1 MKLCEEI
8 KNDKIQ
14 RILGIY
20 TKLIEGKTVKK
31 EEEVQRYKVNP
42 RTIQRDIQDI
52 TAFLERDDLNTGI
65 INSIIYDT
73 KARGYRLQY
82 NNVYKLS
89 PQQILAICKIL
100 LDSRAFVKEEMT
112 EIIDKLIHSSVVKDD
127 QPQVEKLIQ
136 NEEEHYVELQH
147 KTRFL
152 NKMWDIGQAIQ
163 NQNYIEIEYRRSDN
177 EIKKRRLKPVAIM
190 FSEFYFYL
198 TAFIDDEELRANFEV
213 ANDSY
218 PTIYRIDRIKSLKV
232 FDDSHFRIPYGSR
245 FEEGEFRKRVQFMYG
260 GKLQTVR
267 FKYKGSSIEAV
278 KDRLPTAE
286 IEKYEDGV
294 YTVRAEVFG
303 KGIERWIRGQGD
315 AVEVL

>member
-1 MKLCEEI
+1 MVTKRTEEI

-20 TKLIEGKTVKK
+20 TKLMDGKTVNKQ
-31 EEEVQRYKVNP
+31 EIAARYNVHP
-42 RTIQRDIQDI
+42 RSIQRDIKDI
-52 TAFLERDDLNTGI
+52 TDFLERDELNTGVF
-65 INSIIYDT
+65 NSVIYD
-73 KARGYRLQY
+73 KNADGYRLQY
-82 NNVYKLS
+82 ENVYKLS

-100 LDSRAFVKEEMT
+100 LDSRAFVKEEMS
-112 EIIDKLIHSSVVKDD
+112 EIIDKLIHAAVDKND
-127 QPQVEKLIQ
+127 
-136 NEEEHYVELQH
+136 H

>member
-1 MKLCEEI
+1 MVTKRTEEI

-31 EEEVQRYKVNP
+31 EEEVQHYKVNP

-112 EIIDKLIHSSVVKDD
+112 EIIDKLIHSSVIKDD
-127 QPQVEKLIQ
+127 QPQVENSFRMKKSIMSNSSTKLASLTKCGTSARLYKIRTTLKS
-136 NEEEHYVELQH
+136 NINGAI
-147 KTRFL
+147 TR
-152 NKMWDIGQAIQ
+152 
-163 NQNYIEIEYRRSDN
+163 
-177 EIKKRRLKPVAIM
+177 
-190 FSEFYFYL
+190 
-198 TAFIDDEELRANFEV
+198 
-213 ANDSY
+213 
-218 PTIYRIDRIKSLKV
+218 
-232 FDDSHFRIPYGSR
+232 
-245 FEEGEFRKRVQFMYG
+245 
-260 GKLQTVR
+260 
-267 FKYKGSSIEAV
+267 
-278 KDRLPTAE
+278 
-286 IEKYEDGV
+286 
-294 YTVRAEVFG
+294 
-303 KGIERWIRGQGD
+303 
-315 AVEVL
+315 